1 MTSQTGEQLIK
12 TLIMLNIT
20 RKQGN
25 QAMKF
30 GQLITWETFFLKNLT
45 QNVVENLDPDPFLI
59 VCKLFKSD
67 L

>member
-30 GQLITWETFFLKNLT
+30 GQLI
-45 QNVVENLDPDPFLI
+45 
-59 VCKLFKSD
+59 
-67 L
+67 